1 MRLTGGFE
9 SDMLGVVSEL
19 ISKAPSHRDA
29 GQSASGQGADDAGVV
44 SYVKEKRRSIRRGM
58 AASRRVLAI
67 FFHRFVAPRR
77 GRENYRFLVAPRA
90 ERKSLRTRFGGIIEI
105 GSINNI

>member
-1 MRLTGGFE
+1 MFHRAVRCGSPTSGG
-9 SDMLGVVSEL
+9 
-19 ISKAPSHRDA
+19 
-29 GQSASGQGADDAGVV
+29 
-44 SYVKEKRRSIRRGM
+44 SIRRGL